1 MCDSIGCKFVLTC
14 SLVVHYVYIY
24 SVCSSC
30 WFTYSRCA
38 VGLCCVVV
46 YLTWHAC
53 TVLVSL
59 LMHMHTHTCTHT
71 HLSHVHTLVTCTHT
85 CHMYTHL
92 SHVHTL
98 VTCTHTLVT
107 CTHAHTHSSHVR
119 TLVICTHNHYSHNYS
134 SPLRRALHDAP
145 GFGPSS
151 ECIHTTAAC
160 SGTTQ
165 GYPWLVKSVA
175 LHMAHLYIGM

>member
-71 HLSHVHTLVTCTHT
+71 HLSHVHTLVTCIHT
-85 CHMYTHL
+85 CHMYTHTC
-92 SHVHTL
+92 HMH
-98 VTCTHTLVT
+98 TCTHTLVT
-107 CTHAHTHSSHVR
+107 RTHTRHMHTHSLL
-119 TLVICTHNHYSHNYS
+119 TQLFLS
-134 SPLRRALHDAP
+134 S
-145 GFGPSS
+145 SQ
-151 ECIHTTAAC
+151 
-160 SGTTQ
+160 GTTWCPRVWPLLRV
-165 GYPWLVKSVA
+165 YPYHSSMQWHHPRLSLVS
-175 LHMAHLYIGM
+175 

>member
-71 HLSHVHTLVTCTHT
+71 HLSHVHTLVTCIHT

-92 SHVHTL
+92 SHVHTHL
-98 VTCTHTLVT
+98 SHAHMHTHTRHT
-107 CTHAHTHSSHVR
+107 YAHSSYAHTLI
-119 TLVICTHNHYSHNYS
+119 T
-134 SPLRRALHDAP
+134 
-145 GFGPSS
+145 
-151 ECIHTTAAC
+151 HTTIPLLFA
-160 SGTTQ
+160 GHYMMPQ
-165 GYPWLVKSVA
+165 GMAPPQSVSIPQQHA
-175 LHMAHLYIGM
+175 VAPPKAIPG